1 MTRVAGVVA
10 ALPAAARSLGAR
22 APLGAAPAALADG
35 TLFCVRGMGGSA
47 AASAASALIAAG
59 AAGLASVGMAGGL
72 DPALRAGDVLLAHS
86 VMSAGRASFATSAP
100 WRERLAEALGG
111 RCRVAAG
118 ALLTRAEPVD
128 TVAAKS
134 AAFRQSGAVAV
145 DMESYAVAEIAARH
159 GLPFVAIR
167 VIVDTAADALPK
179 AVTEASRSDRL
190 RPSRLAAGL
199 AAAPWEIAGL
209 IRLALR
215 TRPARA
221 RRGAGGRAGRARPP
235 AAPAAGSGSR

>member
-1 MTRVAGVVA
+1 MAGVVA
-10 ALPAAARSLGAR
+10 ALPAEARSLGVR

-35 TLFCVRGMGGSA
+35 TLVCVRGMGGSA
-47 AASAASALIAAG
+47 AASAAGALIAAG

-72 DPALRAGDVLLAHS
+72 DPALRAGDVVLPHS
-86 VMSAGRASFATSAP
+86 VTCAGRESLATSAP
-100 WRERLAEALGG
+100 WRERLAEVLGG
-111 RCRVAAG
+111 RCRVTGG
-118 ALLTRAEPVD
+118 ALLTRAEPVA

-179 AVTEASRSDRL
+179 AVSEASRSDRL

-215 TRPARA
+215 YRLARA
-221 RRGAGGRAGRARPP
+221 SLGVVGRAGLGRPP
-235 AAPAAGSGSR
+235 AAGSASR